1 MNDAA
6 KIYYIVFGLFTLAGG
21 VIGFPKARSVPSLAA
36 GIACSLGLFAAATLM
51 YFSLILVALVTG
63 LMVSIVLAGKFV
75 PDFIHKKAV
84 FPGGVMALLSIAS
97 IAVTLL
103 ALNRK

>member
-21 VIGFPKARSVPSLAA
+21 VMGYVKAKSKISLVS
-36 GIACSLGLFAAATLM
+36 GIVCGAGLFAAAFLIHL
-51 YFSLILVALVTG
+51 SLIGALVTG
-63 LMVSIVLAGKFV
+63 LLFCTALAGKFV

-84 FPGGVMALLSIAS
+84 FPGGVMALLSVAGIL
-97 IAVTLL
+97 ITML
-103 ALNRK
+103 ALTKK